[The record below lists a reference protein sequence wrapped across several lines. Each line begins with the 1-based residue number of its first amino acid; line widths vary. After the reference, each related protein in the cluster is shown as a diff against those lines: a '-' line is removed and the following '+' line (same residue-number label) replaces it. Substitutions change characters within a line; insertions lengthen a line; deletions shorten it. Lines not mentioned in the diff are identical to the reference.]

1 MNDDIHILPIDDLRE
16 HSSASDCW
24 CRPQQDEEEPRV
36 WIHHSMDRRE
46 HTIEKGII
54 Q

>member
-1 MNDDIHILPIDDLRE
+1 MDRPEDIHVVPRGDLRE
-16 HSSASDCW
+16 HPAERGCW
-24 CRPQQDEEEPRV
+24 CGPSESEGV

-46 HTIEKGII
+46 HTIEKGLI